1 MRYGTPYSRVLSP
14 RWVFFQQ
21 VGVMLQYRVV
31 PYLIFY
37 SESFLVIFLTIL
49 VSVAYHIVRDVCW
62 ESNRSK
68 RYGQLACSTC
78 VLPEATPSKMGA
90 EVDEGGFVEAA
101 HSSVVEVIIKY
112 FT

>member
-1 MRYGTPYSRVLSP
+1 
-14 RWVFFQQ
+14 
-21 VGVMLQYRVV
+21 
-31 PYLIFY
+31 
-37 SESFLVIFLTIL
+37 VILLTIL
-49 VSVAYHIVRDVCW
+49 VSVAYHVVRDVCW

-78 VLPEATPSKMGA
+78 VLPDVSPNKVGA

-101 HSSVVEVIIKY
+101 HSSVVKVINED

>member
-1 MRYGTPYSRVLSP
+1 
-14 RWVFFQQ
+14 
-21 VGVMLQYRVV
+21 V

-37 SESFLVIFLTIL
+37 SVFFLVILLTIL

-78 VLPEATPSKMGA
+78 VLPEATPSKVGA
-90 EVDEGGFVEAA
+90 EVEEGGFVEAA
-101 HSSVVEVIIKY
+101 HSSVVEVISKA
-112 FT
+112 FTFNIYICMEFVRGELEERKNIFLFF

>member
-1 MRYGTPYSRVLSP
+1 
-14 RWVFFQQ
+14 
-21 VGVMLQYRVV
+21 MLQYRVV

>member
-1 MRYGTPYSRVLSP
+1 
-14 RWVFFQQ
+14 
-21 VGVMLQYRVV
+21 MLQYRVV

-37 SESFLVIFLTIL
+37 SESFLVIFLAVL
-49 VSVAYHIVRDVCW
+49 VSVAYHVVRDVCW

-78 VLPEATPSKMGA
+78 ALPEATPSKVGTD
-90 EVDEGGFVEAA
+90 VDDGGFVEAA

-112 FT
+112 FN

>member
-1 MRYGTPYSRVLSP
+1 MLQSRV
-14 RWVFFQQ
+14 
-21 VGVMLQYRVV
+21 M

-49 VSVAYHIVRDVCW
+49 VSMAYHVVRDVCW

-78 VLPEATPSKMGA
+78 VLPEVTPSKVGT
-90 EVDEGGFVEAA
+90 EGDDGGFVEAA